1 MKIFV
6 RFSSKSFFTKNIIL
20 HYNTTYWFD
29 YQKNQL
35 EDLEIETTPAFGL
48 LGATVWAV
56 SSNIWPFYVSKLAL
70 VNQSMFTLV
79 LKNNLKY

>member
-29 YQKNQL
+29 YQKKQL
-35 EDLEIETTPAFGL
+35 EELEIETTPAFGL
-48 LGATVWAV
+48 FGPLFG
-56 SSNIWPFYVSKLAL
+56 PFQAIFGHFRFQSWHLSI
-70 VNQSMFTLV
+70 NQCILLFC
-79 LKNNLKY
+79 KII

>member
-35 EDLEIETTPAFGL
+35 EELEIETTSAFWAF
-48 LGATVWAV
+48 LGHCLGR
-56 SSNIWPFYVSKLAL
+56 FKQYLAIL
-70 VNQSMFTLV
+70 GFKVGTCQSINVNFSFV
-79 LKNNLKY
+79 K